1 MIKLKSGKE
10 IAYND
15 NIDIFFQNLLS
26 SIIDDSVQNASEKNT
41 NDSKSTKQS
50 YNDMLLKEIMDN
62 SIFVTH
68 QIFEI
73 SKLNENLSKFLV
85 SGFLFNNIVLSIP
98 DFEEQNKKNEN
109 KDDETIH

>member
-1 MIKLKSGKE
+1 MIKLKNGKE
-10 IAYND
+10 IQYNQD
-15 NIDIFFQNLLS
+15 IDLFFQNLLTE
-26 SIIDDSVQNASEKNT
+26 IINDSVEQANKKQEEKSSDLT
-41 NDSKSTKQS
+41 
-50 YNDMLLKEIMDN
+50 YNQILLKEIMDN

-98 DFEEQNKKNEN
+98 ELNEKNIPEKN
-109 KDDETIH
+109 DKSDEIIH